1 MSRMKK
7 TILSGAEMAA
17 EILPVLQSAIGT
29 AKNVADK
36 AEEVGGVN
44 QRGEKPNDGDDFL
57 NDLHLSEQS
66 GREQFSGFGLDPETY
81 DKYEKELIDLY
92 HMPSRA
98 TAAKFL
104 QEIAAVASS
113 ASTTIQSVWPVATA
127 ILSRNVHS
135 PERATAILK
144 TIAKYESQAPGL
156 GLFNIA
162 MQAATGNFNPRALA
176 LVRFSLMGVPGSK
189 GNMNDTRDLQQ
200 AFDGINLPNSALGDL
215 LNQANIAK
223 QDMQSS
229 QEGALMHA
237 MKYKLVIEKNR
248 NEHLKKIYQYMDEQ
262 LPTWVKNNTLGLRT
276 LLEGLSGVVEFNA
289 VKNTALD
296 GLGWKGK
303 TGLGNLPHESTP
315 PLGFVNRGASVERI
329 KKTAQAPGTAPVD
342 YGATPAPA
350 TTTTPTAADTTKKQP
365 TNEELTTQNMQQV
378 NKGVTNNVAQ
388 AGYEAGVWSMEQA
401 NQVNSLQTAIT
412 NQKVNVDKNYATLTE
427 MINAGL
433 AGSSHY
439 SQETASSA
447 PYVTPEQMESYAKS
461 ADVGASALV
470 SLIQSLLTIFDET
483 SKKIG
488 SANLQQNQVGMVQ
501 FSILMRNI
509 EANFRALLKE
519 AQQIRIKIFDISVLG
534 VIDQKVKLLEPR
546 YQELKANKDMM
557 AEFNNVG
564 ADVFV
569 MPFASVTQQ
578 MAALYF
584 EAASKYKQAAGRIQN
599 EPAMSQYCAQRA
611 QQMQAAGAKARAE
624 GVIALRELMK
634 QQGGGAVA
642 STNSKFVRL
651 AEETSSDS
659 DKNSK
664 KENPCW
670 DNYEMIGTKDK
681 DGKNVPNCVPE
692 NKEVEAKPMK
702 VDEYWDKLYHENPP
716 YGDVMVHPEKHR
728 NEPSW
733 KMKSKHHIKRLK

>member
-1 MSRMKK
+1 MPRMKK

-17 EILPVLQSAIGT
+17 EVLPAISSAINT
-29 AKNVADK
+29 VKNVADK
-36 AEEVGGVN
+36 AEEIGGVN
-44 QRGEKPNDGDDFL
+44 QRGEKPNDGGDFL
-57 NDLHLSEQS
+57 NDLNLSEQS

-81 DKYEKELIDLY
+81 DKYAKELIDVY
-92 HMPSRA
+92 GMPSRA

-104 QEIAAVASS
+104 QEIASVASS
-113 ASTTIQSVWPVATA
+113 ASTTIQSIWPVATA
-127 ILSRNVHS
+127 IYSRNVHS
-135 PERATAILK
+135 PERAIAILK
-144 TIAKYESQAPGL
+144 VIAKYESQAPGL

-162 MQAATGNFNPRALA
+162 MKAATGNFNPQALA

-223 QDMQSS
+223 QEMQSS

-248 NEHLKKIYQYMDEQ
+248 NKHLKEIYQYMDQ
-262 LPTWVKNNTLGLRT
+262 HLPEWVKNNTLGVRT

-296 GLGWKGK
+296 GIGWKGK

-315 PLGFVNRGASVERI
+315 PLGFVNKGASVERI
-329 KKTAQAPGTAPVD
+329 KKTAQAPGAAPVD
-342 YGATPAPA
+342 YGAQTPASQTPA
-350 TTTTPTAADTTKKQP
+350 SAPAAALNTPKPIELSDAAL
-365 TNEELTTQNMQQV
+365 TNINMHQV

-388 AGYEAGVWSMEQA
+388 AGYEAGVWSTEEA

-427 MINAGL
+427 MINAGI
-433 AGSSHY
+433 AGSSHS

-461 ADVGASALV
+461 ADVGASTLV
-470 SLIQSLLTIFDET
+470 SLIQSLLTIFAET
-483 SKKIG
+483 SKKVG
-488 SANLQQNQVGMVQ
+488 SSNLQQNQVGMVQ

-534 VIDQKVKLLEPR
+534 VIDQKVKLLEPQ

-557 AEFNNVG
+557 AAFNNVG
-564 ADVFV
+564 ADAFV

-584 EAASKYKQAAGRIQN
+584 EAASKYKQAAGRIQS
-599 EPAMSQYCAQRA
+599 EPAMAQYCSQRA
-611 QQMQAAGAKARAE
+611 QQMQAAGAKVRAE

-642 STNSKFVRL
+642 SVNSKFVRL
-651 AEETSSDS
+651 AEETSL
-659 DKNSK
+659 
-664 KENPCW
+664 EIV
-670 DNYEMIGTKDK
+670 E
-681 DGKNVPNCVPE
+681 KNVE
-692 NKEVEAKPMK
+692 DGEGDNKEVEAKPMK
-702 VDEYWDKLYHENPP
+702 VDEYWDKLYHKDPP

-733 KMKSKHHIKRLK
+733 KMKPKHHIKRLN

>member
-1 MSRMKK
+1 MKK
-7 TILSGAEMAA
+7 TILSGAELAA
-17 EILPVLQSAIGT
+17 EVMPLINSAIGT

-57 NDLHLSEQS
+57 NDLNLSEQS
-66 GREQFSGFGLDPETY
+66 GREQFSTFGLDPETY
-81 DKYEKELIDLY
+81 DKYAKELIDVF

-104 QEIAAVASS
+104 QEIASVASS

-127 ILSRNVHS
+127 IYSRNIHS
-135 PERATAILK
+135 PERAIAILK

-162 MQAATGNFNPRALA
+162 MQAATGNFNPQALA

-189 GNMNDTRDLQQ
+189 GNMNETRDLQQ

-248 NEHLKKIYQYMDEQ
+248 NKHLKEIYQYMDQ
-262 LPTWVKNNTLGLRT
+262 HLPGWVKNNTLGLRT

-296 GLGWKGK
+296 GVGWKGK

-315 PLGFVNRGASVERI
+315 PLGFVNKGASVERI
-329 KKTAQAPGTAPVD
+329 KKTAQAPGTAPID
-342 YGATPAPA
+342 YGTPTPVSQTPTSTPA
-350 TTTTPTAADTTKKQP
+350 TTDAPKLLELDNTGL
-365 TNEELTTQNMQQV
+365 TNQNMHQV

-388 AGYEAGVWSMEQA
+388 AGYEAGVWSTEEA

-412 NQKVNVDKNYATLTE
+412 NQKANVDKNYATLTE
-427 MINAGL
+427 MINVGL

-488 SANLQQNQVGMVQ
+488 SANLQQNQVGMVE

-557 AEFNNVG
+557 AAFNNVG

-584 EAASKYKQAAGRIQN
+584 EAASKYKQATGRIQN
-599 EPAMSQYCAQRA
+599 EPAMAQYCAQRA

-634 QQGGGAVA
+634 QQGGAAVA